1 MTLRVR
7 ARKVMPPHDDL
18 KEKLPVTTIRIPS
31 LKLLSAFGFAA
42 LLCVQHAVA
51 AEQTPTYPSKPIHL
65 VVPFPAGGSADLVA
79 RIMAKPLGEK
89 LGQAVVIDNKP
100 GADGAIAAEA
110 VAAAAP
116 DGYTLFMATYGAMS
130 AVPSLHKTMHYDA
143 VKDFTPISMTGK
155 FSMFL
160 FAHPSVPAQTLSEF
174 IAYEHAHAGDV
185 SYGTGN
191 VASIV
196 MAAEMQS
203 QAKLHMTQVP
213 YKGEVPAMTDF
224 VAGRIQL
231 MFATPANA
239 LPFVKEGKLKAF
251 ATLSDQRSP
260 LLPETPT
267 WHEAGMRDLPIV
279 PWAGV
284 FGPAKLPKDM
294 ARRLS
299 QAITEVL
306 QRDDVGAEF
315 AKLGFEPSGS
325 TPDKLD
331 AYAKKQHKAWHAAI
345 QSAGLHAE

>member
-1 MTLRVR
+1 M
-7 ARKVMPPHDDL
+7 
-18 KEKLPVTTIRIPS
+18 IRIHFH
-31 LKLLSAFGFAA
+31 KLLNVLGFAA
-42 LLCVQHAVA
+42 LLCMQHAVA
-51 AEQTPTYPSKPIHL
+51 AEQAPTYPNKPIHL

-79 RIMAKPLGEK
+79 RIMAKPLGDK
-89 LGQAVVIDNKP
+89 LGQPVVIDNKP

-130 AVPSLHKTMHYDA
+130 AVPSLHKAMHYDP
-143 VKDFTPISMTGK
+143 VKDFTPISTAGK

-160 FAHPSVPAQTLSEF
+160 FAHPSVPAQTLNEF
-174 IAYEHAHAGDV
+174 IAYEHTHTGEV
-185 SYGTGN
+185 NYGTGN

-196 MAAEMQS
+196 MAAEMES

-239 LPFVKEGKLKAF
+239 LPFVKEGKLKVF
-251 ATLSDQRSP
+251 ATLSDRRSP

-299 QAITEVL
+299 QAIQEVL
-306 QRDDVGAEF
+306 SREDVNTEF
-315 AKLGFEPSGS
+315 AKLGFESFGS
-325 TPDKLD
+325 SPDKLD
-331 AYAKKQHKAWHAAI
+331 AYAKKQHKAWHTAI
-345 QSAGLHAE
+345 QSAGLQAE

>member
-1 MTLRVR
+1 
-7 ARKVMPPHDDL
+7 
-18 KEKLPVTTIRIPS
+18 
-31 LKLLSAFGFAA
+31 
-42 LLCVQHAVA
+42 
-51 AEQTPTYPSKPIHL
+51 
-65 VVPFPAGGSADLVA
+65 
-79 RIMAKPLGEK
+79 MAKPLGEK

-100 GADGAIAAEA
+100 GADGAIAAET

-130 AVPSLHKTMHYDA
+130 AVPSLHKAMHYDP
-143 VKDFTPISMTGK
+143 VKDFTPISTAGK

-160 FAHPSVPAQTLSEF
+160 FAHPSVPAQTLNEF
-174 IAYEHAHAGDV
+174 IAYEHTHTGEV
-185 SYGTGN
+185 YYGTGN

-196 MAAEMQS
+196 MAAEMES

-251 ATLSDQRSP
+251 ATLSDKRSP

-267 WHEAGMRDLPIV
+267 WHEAGMHDLPIV

-294 ARRLS
+294 ALRLS
-299 QAITEVL
+299 KSIQEVL
-306 QRDDVGAEF
+306 LREDVNTEF
-315 AKLGFEPSGS
+315 AKLGFEPFGS
-325 TPDKLD
+325 SPNRLD
-331 AYAKKQHKAWHAAI
+331 TYAKKQHKAWQTAI
-345 QSAGLHAE
+345 QSAGLQAE

>member
-1 MTLRVR
+1 M
-7 ARKVMPPHDDL
+7 
-18 KEKLPVTTIRIPS
+18 IRIHS
-31 LKLLSAFGFAA
+31 HKLLNVLGFAA
-42 LLCVQHAVA
+42 LLWMQHAVA
-51 AEQTPTYPSKPIHL
+51 AEQAPTYPNKPIHL

-79 RIMAKPLGEK
+79 RIMAKPLGDK
-89 LGQAVVIDNKP
+89 LGQPVVIDNKP

-130 AVPSLHKTMHYDA
+130 AVPSLHKAMHYDP
-143 VKDFTPISMTGK
+143 VKDFTPISTAGK

-160 FAHPSVPAQTLSEF
+160 FAHPSVPAQTLNEF
-174 IAYEHAHAGDV
+174 IAYEHAHTGEV
-185 SYGTGN
+185 NYGTGN

-196 MAAEMQS
+196 MAAEMES

-239 LPFVKEGKLKAF
+239 LPFVKEGKLKVF
-251 ATLSDQRSP
+251 ATLSDRRSP

-294 ARRLS
+294 ARHLS
-299 QAITEVL
+299 QAIQEVL
-306 QRDDVGAEF
+306 LREEVNAEF
-315 AKLGFEPSGS
+315 VKLGFEPFGS
-325 TPDKLD
+325 SPDKLD
-331 AYAKKQHKAWHAAI
+331 AYAKKQHKAWHTAI
-345 QSAGLHAE
+345 QSAGLQAE

>member
-1 MTLRVR
+1 M
-7 ARKVMPPHDDL
+7 
-18 KEKLPVTTIRIPS
+18 IRTQPY
-31 LKLLSAFGFAA
+31 KLLSVLGFAA
-42 LLCVQHAVA
+42 LMCMQHVLA
-51 AEQTPTYPSKPIHL
+51 AEPAPTYPNKPIHL

-79 RIMAKPLGEK
+79 RIMAKPLGDK
-89 LGQAVVIDNKP
+89 LGQPVVIDNKP

-110 VAAAAP
+110 VAGAAP

-130 AVPSLHKTMHYDA
+130 AVPSLHKAMHYDP
-143 VKDFTPISMTGK
+143 VKDFTPLSTAGK

-174 IAYEHAHAGDV
+174 IAYEHTHTGEV
-185 SYGTGN
+185 NYGTGN

-196 MAAEMQS
+196 MAAEMES

-239 LPFVKEGKLKAF
+239 LPFVKEGKLKAY
-251 ATLSDQRSP
+251 ATLSDKRSP

-294 ARRLS
+294 ALRLS
-299 QAITEVL
+299 QTIQDVL
-306 QRDDVGAEF
+306 QREDVNAEF
-315 AKLGFEPSGS
+315 AKLGFEPFGS
-325 TPDKLD
+325 SPDKLD
-331 AYAKKQHKAWHAAI
+331 TYAKKQLKAWHTAI
-345 QSAGLHAE
+345 QSAGLQAE

>member
-1 MTLRVR
+1 M
-7 ARKVMPPHDDL
+7 
-18 KEKLPVTTIRIPS
+18 IRIHS
-31 LKLLSAFGFAA
+31 HKLLNVLGFAA
-42 LLCVQHAVA
+42 LLCMQHAVA
-51 AEQTPTYPSKPIHL
+51 AEQAQTYPNKPIHL

-79 RIMAKPLGEK
+79 RIMAKPLGDK
-89 LGQAVVIDNKP
+89 LGQPVVIDNKP

-130 AVPSLHKTMHYDA
+130 AVPSLHKAMHYDP
-143 VKDFTPISMTGK
+143 VKDFTPISTAGK

-160 FAHPSVPAQTLSEF
+160 FAHPSVPAQTLNEF
-174 IAYEHAHAGDV
+174 IAYEHTHTGEV
-185 SYGTGN
+185 NYGTGN

-196 MAAEMQS
+196 MAAEMES

-239 LPFVKEGKLKAF
+239 LPFVKEGKLKVF
-251 ATLSDQRSP
+251 ATLSDRRSP

-299 QAITEVL
+299 QAIQEVL
-306 QRDDVGAEF
+306 LREDVNTEF
-315 AKLGFEPSGS
+315 AKLGFEPFGS
-325 TPDKLD
+325 SPDKLD
-331 AYAKKQHKAWHAAI
+331 AYAKKQHKAWHTAI
-345 QSAGLHAE
+345 QSAGLQAE

>member
-1 MTLRVR
+1 M
-7 ARKVMPPHDDL
+7 
-18 KEKLPVTTIRIPS
+18 IRTQPY
-31 LKLLSAFGFAA
+31 KLLKVLGFAT
-42 LLCVQHAVA
+42 LICMQHAVA
-51 AEQTPTYPSKPIHL
+51 AEQMLTYPNKPIHL

-79 RIMAKPLGEK
+79 RIMAKPLGDK
-89 LGQAVVIDNKP
+89 LGQPVVIDNKP

-110 VAAAAP
+110 VASAAP

-130 AVPSLHKTMHYDA
+130 AVPSLHKATHYDP
-143 VKDFTPISMTGK
+143 VKDFTPISAAGK

-160 FAHPSVPAQTLSEF
+160 FAHPGVPAQTLNEF
-174 IAYEHAHAGDV
+174 IAYEHTHTGEV
-185 SYGTGN
+185 NYGTGN

-196 MAAEMQS
+196 MAAEMES

-239 LPFVKEGKLKAF
+239 LPFVKEGKLKVF
-251 ATLSDQRSP
+251 ATLSDKRSP

-294 ARRLS
+294 ALHLS
-299 QAITEVL
+299 KTIREVL
-306 QRDDVGAEF
+306 QREDVNAEF
-315 AKLGFEPSGS
+315 AKLGFEPFGS

-331 AYAKKQHKAWHAAI
+331 AYAKKQHKAWQTAI
-345 QSAGLHAE
+345 QNAGLQAE

>member
-1 MTLRVR
+1 M
-7 ARKVMPPHDDL
+7 
-18 KEKLPVTTIRIPS
+18 IRIHS
-31 LKLLSAFGFAA
+31 HKLLNVLGFAA
-42 LLCVQHAVA
+42 LLCMQHAVA
-51 AEQTPTYPSKPIHL
+51 AEQAPTYPNKPIHL

-79 RIMAKPLGEK
+79 RIMAKPLGDK
-89 LGQAVVIDNKP
+89 LGQPVVIDNKP

-130 AVPSLHKTMHYDA
+130 AVPSLHKAMHYDP
-143 VKDFTPISMTGK
+143 VKDFTPISTAGK

-160 FAHPSVPAQTLSEF
+160 FAHPSVPAQTLNEF
-174 IAYEHAHAGDV
+174 IAYEHAQTGKV
-185 SYGTGN
+185 NYGTGN

-196 MAAEMQS
+196 MAAEMES

-239 LPFVKEGKLKAF
+239 LPFVKDGKLKVF
-251 ATLSDQRSP
+251 ATLSDKRSP

-294 ARRLS
+294 ALHLS
-299 QAITEVL
+299 KAIQEVL
-306 QRDDVGAEF
+306 LREDVNAEF
-315 AKLGFEPSGS
+315 VKLGFEPFGS

-331 AYAKKQHKAWHAAI
+331 AYAKKQHKAWHTAI
-345 QSAGLHAE
+345 QSAGLQAE

>member
-1 MTLRVR
+1 M
-7 ARKVMPPHDDL
+7 
-18 KEKLPVTTIRIPS
+18 IRIHS
-31 LKLLSAFGFAA
+31 YKLLNILGLAA
-42 LLCVQHAVA
+42 LLCMHHAVA
-51 AEQTPTYPSKPIHL
+51 AEQAPTFPNKPIHL

-79 RIMAKPLGEK
+79 RIMAKPLGDK
-89 LGQAVVIDNKP
+89 LGQPVVIDNKP
-100 GADGAIAAEA
+100 GADGAIAAET

-130 AVPSLHKTMHYDA
+130 AVPSLHKAMHYDP
-143 VKDFTPISMTGK
+143 VKDFTPISTAGK

-160 FAHPSVPAQTLSEF
+160 FAHPSVPAQTLNEF
-174 IAYEHAHAGDV
+174 IAYEHTHTGEV
-185 SYGTGN
+185 NYGTGN

-196 MAAEMQS
+196 MAAEMES

-251 ATLSDQRSP
+251 ATLSDKRSP

-294 ARRLS
+294 ALRLS
-299 QAITEVL
+299 KAIQEVL
-306 QRDDVGAEF
+306 LREDVNAEF
-315 AKLGFEPSGS
+315 AKLGFEPFGS
-325 TPDKLD
+325 SPNRLD
-331 AYAKKQHKAWHAAI
+331 AYAKKQHKAWHTAI
-345 QSAGLHAE
+345 QSAGLQAE

>member
-1 MTLRVR
+1 MIHIQFQ
-7 ARKVMPPHDDL
+7 KMF
-18 KEKLPVTTIRIPS
+18 
-31 LKLLSAFGFAA
+31 SAFGFAA
-42 LLCVQHAVA
+42 ALCMQHAIA
-51 AEQTPTYPSKPIHL
+51 AEQAPTYPNRPIHL

-79 RIMAKPLGEK
+79 RIMAKPLAEK

-110 VAAAAP
+110 VATAPP

-130 AVPSLHKTMHYDA
+130 AVPSLHRNLRYDP
-143 VKDFTPISMTGK
+143 VKDFTPISTAGK

-174 IAYEHAHAGDV
+174 ITYEHAHTGEIT
-185 SYGTGN
+185 YGTGN

-196 MAAEMQS
+196 MTAEMES

-251 ATLSDQRSP
+251 ATLSNKRSP

-267 WHEAGMRDLPIV
+267 WHEAGMHDLPIV

-284 FGPAKLPKDM
+284 FGPAQLPKGM
-294 ARRLS
+294 ALRLS
-299 QAITEVL
+299 KAITEVL
-306 QRDDVGAEF
+306 QREDVGNEF
-315 AKLGFEPSGS
+315 AKLGFEPFGS
-325 TPDKLD
+325 TPSKLD
-331 AYAKKQHKAWHAAI
+331 AYAKKQHKAWQIAI
-345 QSAGLHAE
+345 RGAGLTPE

>member
-1 MTLRVR
+1 M
-7 ARKVMPPHDDL
+7 
-18 KEKLPVTTIRIPS
+18 IRTQS
-31 LKLLSAFGFAA
+31 HKLLNVLGFAA
-42 LLCVQHAVA
+42 LLCMQHAVA
-51 AEQTPTYPSKPIHL
+51 AEQAPTYPNKPIHL

-79 RIMAKPLGEK
+79 RIMAKPLGDK
-89 LGQAVVIDNKP
+89 LGQPVVIDNKP

-130 AVPSLHKTMHYDA
+130 AVPSLHKAMHYDP
-143 VKDFTPISMTGK
+143 VTDFTPISTAGK

-160 FAHPSVPAQTLSEF
+160 FAHPSVPAQTLNEF
-174 IAYEHAHAGDV
+174 IAYEHTHTGEV
-185 SYGTGN
+185 NYGTGN

-196 MAAEMQS
+196 MAAEMES

-239 LPFVKEGKLKAF
+239 LPFVKEGKLKVF
-251 ATLSDQRSP
+251 ATLSDKRSP

-267 WHEAGMRDLPIV
+267 WHEAGMHDLPIV

-299 QAITEVL
+299 QAIQEVL
-306 QRDDVGAEF
+306 LREDVNTEF
-315 AKLGFEPSGS
+315 AKLGFEPFGS
-325 TPDKLD
+325 TPDRLD
-331 AYAKKQHKAWHAAI
+331 AYAKKQHKAWHTAI
-345 QSAGLHAE
+345 QSAGLQAE

>member
-1 MTLRVR
+1 M
-7 ARKVMPPHDDL
+7 
-18 KEKLPVTTIRIPS
+18 IRIHS
-31 LKLLSAFGFAA
+31 HKLLNVLGFAA
-42 LLCVQHAVA
+42 LLCIQHAMA
-51 AEQTPTYPSKPIHL
+51 TEQAPTFSNKPIHL

-89 LGQAVVIDNKP
+89 LGQPVVIDNKP

-110 VAAAAP
+110 VATAAP

-130 AVPSLHKTMHYDA
+130 AVPSLHKATHYDP
-143 VKDFTPISMTGK
+143 VKDFTPISTAGK

-160 FAHPSVPAQTLSEF
+160 FAHPSVPAQTLNEF
-174 IAYEHAHAGDV
+174 IAYEHTHTGEV
-185 SYGTGN
+185 NYGTGN

-196 MAAEMQS
+196 MAAEMES

-251 ATLSDQRSP
+251 ATVSDKRSP

-294 ARRLS
+294 AHRLS
-299 QAITEVL
+299 QAINEVL
-306 QRDDVGAEF
+306 LREDVNTEF
-315 AKLGFEPSGS
+315 AKLGFEPFGS
-325 TPDKLD
+325 TPDELN
-331 AYAKKQHKAWHAAI
+331 AYAKKQHKAWRSAI
-345 QSAGLHAE
+345 QSAGLNPE